1 MASLYKK
8 PIVVTDPKT
17 GKKVKTKTK
26 KWWGRY
32 RGENGQEKRVP
43 LAADKNAAQAMLNE
57 RVKKVE
63 LKNAGLYDPFEQHR
77 KRPLTDHLDTFEHY
91 LGHKGNC
98 AKHVSETSRRVR
110 AIAKGCKWTYINDIS
125 PSGVQKFLAD
135 LRTGKESLS
144 IQTSNHYLR
153 AIKQFSRWLV
163 RDRRTNDDPL
173 AHLSMLNADTDRRWE
188 RRVLSAD
195 EFARLIEA
203 AEVGPQIESIPG
215 ADRAQMYLLACWTGY
230 RKTEIGSLT
239 RRSLRLDDIPPTAT
253 VAAGYSKRRRE
264 DTQVLHPEIARR
276 LEGWLATKPDLG
288 PDDLLFPVSDR
299 VPGGVDRKTA
309 KMMRLDLAAARIKW
323 IKEAE
328 TQDEKQARE
337 KSDFLSYCDENGQYA
352 DFHSNR
358 HTFITNLSRAGVSPK
373 TAQTLARHSDIRLT
387 MGIYTHIGLSD
398 RVTAIDLL
406 PPPPTKR
413 SDQRREAVALR
424 ATGTDDAKPVGKKVP
439 TVVPSGAE
447 IGAVEPASQP
457 LRIAPTC
464 TENETRR
471 EEDAGNWLVTTPDDA
486 RTLRTDPVRSASRR
500 TANRRRRNQ
509 VRPAGIEPAT
519 CGLEVEWL
527 FENRNA

>member
-1 MASLYKK
+1 
-8 PIVVTDPKT
+8 
-17 GKKVKTKTK
+17 
-26 KWWGRY
+26 
-32 RGENGQEKRVP
+32 
-43 LAADKNAAQAMLNE
+43 MLNE
-57 RVKKVE
+57 LVKKVE
-63 LKNAGLYDPFEQHR
+63 LKAAGLYDPFEHHR
-77 KRPLTDHLDTFEHY
+77 KRPLTDHIDAFEHS
-91 LGHKGNC
+91 LAHKGNST
-98 AKHVSETSRRVR
+98 KHVGGTSKRVR
-110 AIAKGCKWTYINDIS
+110 TIAKGCKWAFINDMS

-135 LRTGKESLS
+135 LRTGKEALS

-173 AHLSMLNADTDRRWE
+173 AHLSMLNAETDRRWE

-195 EFARLIEA
+195 EFARLVEA

-215 ADRAQMYLLACWTGY
+215 ADRVVMYLLACWTGY

-276 LEGWLATKPDLG
+276 VQVWLAAKPG
-288 PDDLLFPVSDR
+288 IGHEDLLFPVSDK

-309 KMMRLDLAAARIKW
+309 KMMRLDLAAARKKW
-323 IKEAE
+323 VEEAE
-328 TQDEKQARE
+328 TEVEMQARE
-337 KSDFLSYCDENGQYA
+337 RSDFLCYCDENGQYA

-387 MGIYTHIGLSD
+387 MGVYTHIGLSD
-398 RVTAIDLL
+398 RVTAIELL
-406 PPPPTKR
+406 PPPPAKQT
-413 SDQRREAVALR
+413 DQRRETAMLR
-424 ATGTDDAKPVGKKVP
+424 ATGTDDAKPVAKKVP

-447 IGAVEPASQP
+447 NGAVEPASER

-471 EEDAGNWLVTTPDDA
+471 EVDAGKWVVTTTDNA
-486 RTLRTDPVRSASRR
+486 RTLRTDPGRFASRC
-500 TANRRRRNQ
+500 TPICRRRNQ
-509 VRPAGIEPAT
+509 VRPDRLERST
-519 CGLEVEWL
+519 CGLEVRCSIQLSYGRSPWKTSQ
-527 FENRNA
+527 FDAVRAAAS